1 MKRLVLVLLVVVS
14 QASFAQKTKEVK
26 RMSVTEARAAVE
38 KSSTYKYITEMKN
51 NGKDI
56 MKDAVVKEKVV
67 KVIELGLKD
76 VVTLEAGAS
85 TKLAR
90 LVDIN
95 PLEVLSEITR
105 LNSIVKDP
113 TTTAQEKQA
122 AKTSI
127 QLIVEAS
134 RDVKSLVKNSAEAQA
149 EKAKVE
155 QILKV
160 SDKIANLKVGTKG
173 TEFIAK
179 YKKAL
184 AEGKSVEMAI
194 KEAFGGKHT
203 LKELL
208 DCV

>member
-1 MKRLVLVLLVVVS
+1 MKKLFLVLLLVVS
-14 QASFAQKTKEVK
+14 QATYAQKAKETK
-26 RMSVTEARAAVE
+26 RMSITEARAAVE
-38 KSSTYKYITEMKN
+38 KSTTYKYITDMKKS
-51 NGKDI
+51 GKDI
-56 MKDAVVKEKVV
+56 MQDSVVKEKVV

-90 LVDIN
+90 LVDVS

-105 LNSIVKDP
+105 LNSIVKDASS
-113 TTTAQEKQA
+113 TAQDKQA
-122 AKTSI
+122 AKNSI
-127 QLIVEAS
+127 MLIIEAS
-134 RDVKSLVKNSAEAQA
+134 RNVNSLVKNSAEAQA
-149 EKAKVE
+149 EKAKVD

-160 SDKIANLKVGTKG
+160 SDKIANLKVGAKG
-173 TEFIAK
+173 TEFITK

-184 AEGKSVEMAI
+184 AEGKSVEVAI
-194 KEAFGGKHT
+194 KEAFNGKHT